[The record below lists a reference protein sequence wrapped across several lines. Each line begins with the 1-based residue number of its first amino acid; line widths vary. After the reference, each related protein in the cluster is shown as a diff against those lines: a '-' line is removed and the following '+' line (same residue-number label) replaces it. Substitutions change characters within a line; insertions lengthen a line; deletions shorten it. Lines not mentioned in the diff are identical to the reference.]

1 MKFFYLLFALIFIP
15 ITCLAGNVLNEF
27 KKIRNDNF
35 EATKVFE
42 TNDFYFSQV
51 SYNWDKKSNR
61 KILSRKGTLKSIN
74 IFKKHILDTNKIP
87 NIDIY
92 KKWGVT
98 LFINNKI
105 KITKSRKIEDRRYK
119 GKYLVV
125 YSFPKKNINL
135 KFDNINIDNI
145 ISFNAIN
152 HVKLSKNERNFFL
165 EKLNFKD
172 LILLWNIYE
181 LEKKYNLTNVLVK
194 VNPIKYQKKI
204 MKIVK
209 LDKTDLKL
217 LDKTPGFSYVID
229 NYIKNNKP
237 SNVYDYLAI
246 LSGKCAH
253 DNDFKKSLIKNN
265 IDSFQDKKNVTGK
278 SIILD
283 TLYKCKGFMR
293 FEKDLNISIS
303 KEISKIDKMFSEGKD
318 LDNLIL
324 LIEKGLSKSP
334 STFKLWNYYSACLRA
349 KNKFQNALIASRV
362 ELSIALQQNDK
373 KKYNEALKSYS
384 KSKIKTLKNYNK
396 EQKQFLTTIM

>member
-1 MKFFYLLFALIFIP
+1 M
-15 ITCLAGNVLNEF
+15 
-27 KKIRNDNF
+27 
-35 EATKVFE
+35 
-42 TNDFYFSQV
+42 
-51 SYNWDKKSNR
+51 
-61 KILSRKGTLKSIN
+61 
-74 IFKKHILDTNKIP
+74 
-87 NIDIY
+87 
-92 KKWGVT
+92 
-98 LFINNKI
+98 
-105 KITKSRKIEDRRYK
+105 
-119 GKYLVV
+119 

-204 MKIVK
+204 MEIVK
-209 LDKTDLKL
+209 LDKIDLNL

-283 TLYKCKGFMR
+283 TLYNCKGFMR

-303 KEISKIDKMFSEGKD
+303 KEISKIDKMFSEGED

-349 KNKFQNALIASRV
+349 KNKFQDALIASRV